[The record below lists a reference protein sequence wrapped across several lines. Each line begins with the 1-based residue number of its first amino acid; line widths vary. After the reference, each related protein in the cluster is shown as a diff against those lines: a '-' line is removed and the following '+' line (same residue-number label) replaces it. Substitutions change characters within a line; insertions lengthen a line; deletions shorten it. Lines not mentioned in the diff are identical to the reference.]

1 MVNARHSVG
10 RRRSFIKYK
19 RLATT
24 AYVQALFENIV
35 LFPKSSYFIGDFC
48 LIQLFVF
55 LIFHFLFDLMWLLP
69 KKLAANLRKLLH
81 LMYVQQGK
89 NWLEINYKAER
100 TGSAV

>member
-1 MVNARHSVG
+1 
-10 RRRSFIKYK
+10 
-19 RLATT
+19 
-24 AYVQALFENIV
+24 
-35 LFPKSSYFIGDFC
+35 
-48 LIQLFVF
+48 
-55 LIFHFLFDLMWLLP
+55 MWLLP